1 MKAKDYF
8 NQSPAAF
15 CAVLT
20 LLLFSLTL
28 IPLNTVYAVCAFLC
42 TVIVLF
48 LTILL
53 LHRQIKNTK
62 KVLASVEKS
71 MNFSDFE
78 AVSTFPLPV
87 LIGSAEGGI
96 VWYNNLF
103 ASWVI
108 GNNEVT
114 GRSITQFTSGCP
126 IEEINYRQSIFCEYG
141 GKRFTIFIN
150 HILCEANPLYVMYFV
165 DDTYLKNV
173 ADEYFS
179 SLPFVMFLSLD
190 NREEWARQYA
200 DSDFQEMTNS
210 VQRIIEQWL
219 KGRGVLFRKLN
230 SGRFLIVGEER
241 CLTELI
247 NEKFKVLE
255 LVRAYTYAGKSVG
268 ASLSIGVGKSGR
280 IAQCE
285 SDAAAALD
293 MARGRGGDQA
303 VLKTQD
309 EFSFF
314 GGVSGGVETRSKI
327 GARVIASSMAELIGT
342 ADLFL
347 IMGHRFADFDS
358 IGAAFG
364 MYTLARSLGKE
375 ARIVVAKET
384 ALAGTLIENIENA
397 VNGEIFIDPPR
408 ALSMRTNDTLL
419 CVVDTHRTEFTE
431 SPELFKSISK
441 AIVID
446 HHRKTVDHI
455 AGAAI
460 FYHEPYASSTCEMVT
475 EILGYSKSLPKIDP
489 LTAEALLSGIVL
501 DTKDFVL
508 RAGARTFE
516 AAAAL
521 KDCGANTV
529 SVRKLFS
536 GTWEEGLLKN
546 AVMASAEVFG
556 VYAVA
561 LCDSVEPFARIA
573 CARAAD
579 ELLEMKG
586 VGASFVLYMAG
597 DAVCV
602 SARSLGEIN
611 VQLIMEALG
620 GGGHNTMA
628 AAQLPNTTLSE
639 GREKLL
645 SVLKINE

>member
-15 CAVLT
+15 CASLV
-20 LLLFSLTL
+20 LLLFSVSLY
-28 IPLNTVYAVCAFLC
+28 PLNVVYAVSAFLC
-42 TVIVLF
+42 TVIVF
-48 LTILL
+48 VLTLL
-53 LHRQIKNTK
+53 LIRRQIKHTK
-62 KVLASVEKS
+62 KALTSVEKS
-71 MNFSDFE
+71 MNFSDHE
-78 AVSTFPLPV
+78 AISTFPLPV
-87 LIGSAEGGI
+87 LIGNAEGKV

-108 GNNEVT
+108 GNKEVT
-114 GRSITQFTSGCP
+114 GRAITQFTSGCP
-126 IEEINYRQSIFCEYG
+126 IEEINYRQSIICEYG
-141 GKRFTIFIN
+141 GKRFTVFIN
-150 HILCEANPLYVMYFV
+150 HVLCEANPLYVMYFV
-165 DDTYLKNV
+165 DDTYLKNI
-173 ADEYFS
+173 ADEYFG

-190 NREEWARQYA
+190 NREEWTRQYA

-219 KGRGVLFRKLN
+219 KGRGALFRKLS
-230 SGRFLIVGEER
+230 SGRYLVVGEER
-241 CLTELI
+241 CLTELAA
-247 NEKFKVLE
+247 EKFKVLE
-255 LVRAYTYAGKSVG
+255 QVRAYMYGGKSVG

-280 IAQCE
+280 MAQCE
-285 SDAAAALD
+285 TDAAAALD

-303 VLKTQD
+303 VLKAQD

-314 GGVSGGVETRSKI
+314 GGVLGGIETRSKI
-327 GARVIASSMAELIGT
+327 GARVIASSMAELIEGT
-342 ADLFL
+342 DLFI

-364 MYTLARSLGKE
+364 MYTLARSLGKLT
-375 ARIVVAKET
+375 RIVVTKET
-384 ALAGTLIENIENA
+384 ALAGALIEKIESA
-397 VNGEIFIDPPR
+397 VGGEVFIEPQS
-408 ALSMRTNDTLL
+408 ALAMVTNDTLL

-431 SPELFKSISK
+431 SPELFKKVSK

-460 FYHEPYASSTCEMVT
+460 FYHEPFASSSCEMVT
-475 EILGYSKSLPKIDP
+475 EVLGYSKSLPKIDP

-529 SVRKLFS
+529 SVRRLFS
-536 GTWEEGLLKN
+536 GTREENLLKN
-546 AVMASAEVFG
+546 AVIAGAQSFG
-556 VYAVA
+556 EYAVA
-561 LCDSVEPFARIA
+561 LCDSDEPYTRIS

-579 ELLEMKG
+579 ELLELKET
-586 VGASFVLYMAG
+586 GAAFVLYKSG
-597 DAVCV
+597 DTVSI
-602 SARSLGEIN
+602 SARSLGDVN

-628 AAQLPNTTLSE
+628 AAQMSGITLLE
-639 GREKLL
+639 GQERLK
-645 SVLKINE
+645 SVLGII